1 MINDTKRIR
10 HKFYQLMES
19 SPILAGDAWILGM
32 DPQVYHSDY
41 TVACFVFS
49 LQKLGNLLFR
59 ADQMCTAQE
68 LKICHLLE
76 IHEN

>member
-1 MINDTKRIR
+1 MNDTKRIR

-19 SPILAGDAWILGM
+19 SPILSGDAWILGM

-49 LQKLGNLLFR
+49 LQKLGNLFF
-59 ADQMCTAQE
+59 
-68 LKICHLLE
+68 
-76 IHEN
+76 